1 MKYKIYINVW
11 VLLLL
16 LRMNTVLFIG
26 VWWRGP
32 LFLPLNTWL
41 NKREAVSSTSLFW
54 CQGQLFFLKKSS
66 SPEKLINLLELYIY
80 PGIRDMSFFL
90 GEQSLW
96 VLVDVKV
103 VYRGK
108 RDENLSLPPM
118 LFDIATFNITHLKIF
133 GWIFSPEQKN
143 LVPLLSHCCN
153 FLHG

>member
-1 MKYKIYINVW
+1 
-11 VLLLL
+11 
-16 LRMNTVLFIG
+16 
-26 VWWRGP
+26 
-32 LFLPLNTWL
+32 
-41 NKREAVSSTSLFW
+41 
-54 CQGQLFFLKKSS
+54 
-66 SPEKLINLLELYIY
+66 
-80 PGIRDMSFFL
+80 MSFFL
-90 GEQSLW
+90 GEESLW

-118 LFDIATFNITHLKIF
+118 LFDIAMFNITHLKIF